1 MSRLGG
7 GSIAPAAE
15 APTKRGIFTPLE
27 VGRLDFLFAAAAA
40 AAAVA
45 AAAAAV
51 AAAEVASVIN
61 EAGGEDEVDEEE

>member
-40 AAAVA
+40 AAA
-45 AAAAAV
+45 AAV

-61 EAGGEDEVDEEE
+61 EAGGEDEVDKEE

>member
-40 AAAVA
+40 AAA
-45 AAAAAV
+45 AAAV